1 MTSYRVGV
9 IGCGRIS
16 RFHVNGYQQAP
27 AVTVVAGAEPL
38 AAIREGFGQE
48 FGVTAL
54 YADYHEMLAAEQLDI
69 VSICTWPPLH
79 EEMVIAAA
87 AAGVKGIICEKPM
100 AVNLRQADA
109 MLAACER
116 SGVRL
121 VVNHQRRFNP
131 TYRLARDLVA
141 GGEIGELIQVHGI
154 CMGDLLTDGTH
165 NIDLLRFYAGDSPV
179 KWVFAQIDASEVKY
193 RYGHLTERGAL
204 VNFEFASGVRG
215 LMELGSAAPR
225 AYQKA
230 YLHGTKGRIEGGGDG
245 DKRVT
250 IIRSGQAEPQVIA
263 PDEENHYLP
272 FQLEVKG
279 LLQTIEQGGEHE
291 LAGSQARAD
300 LEVLIAAFESARL
313 HRIIELPITL
323 SEHPL
328 EQISKQLAIV
338 PEIEDDRRKSRLGA

>member
-1 MTSYRVGV
+1 MTHYRVGV

-16 RFHVNGYQQAP
+16 RFHVSGYRQVPEVA
-27 AVTVVAGAEPL
+27 VVAGAEPV

-48 FGVTAL
+48 FDVTAL
-54 YADYHEMLAAEQLDI
+54 YADYHEMLAKEQLDL
-69 VSICTWPPLH
+69 VSVCTWPPLH

-100 AVNLRQADA
+100 AVNLREADA

-116 SGVRL
+116 SGTRL
-121 VVNHQRRFNP
+121 VVNHQRRYNP
-131 TYRLARDLVA
+131 TYRTARDLVA
-141 GGEIGELIQVHGI
+141 SGEIGELIQVHGI

-165 NIDLLRFYAGDSPV
+165 NIDLLRFYAGDSPI

-193 RYGHLTERGAL
+193 RYGHLTVRGSL

-230 YLHGTKGRIEGGGDG
+230 YLHGTKGRIEVGGDG

-250 IIRSGQAEPQVIA
+250 IIRTGQAEPQIIT
-263 PDEENHYLP
+263 PDEENPYLP
-272 FQLEVKG
+272 FQLEVKD
-279 LLQTIEQGGEHE
+279 LLKVIEQGGDHE
-291 LAGSQARAD
+291 LAGSQARTN

-313 HRIIELPITL
+313 HRIIELPINIT
-323 SEHPL
+323 EHPL
-328 EQISKQLAIV
+328 EQMSERLAIT
-338 PEIEDDRRKSRLGA
+338 PEIEGERRKSRLGA